1 MEDQIMVAGLF
12 SQLTGS
18 RTVRNTA
25 LRAEIAAARI
35 FDTLLLWQARGRQ
48 RRALA
53 RFDDHLLRDI
63 GRSREEAARECAKPA
78 WRA

>member
-1 MEDQIMVAGLF
+1 MEDHIMVAGLF

-18 RTVRNTA
+18 RTVRKTA
-25 LRAEIAAARI
+25 LRAEVAAARI
-35 FDTLLLWQARGRQ
+35 LDTLLLWQARGRQ

-63 GRSREEAARECAKPA
+63 GRSREEAARECAKPV

>member
-1 MEDQIMVAGLF
+1 VEDHIMVAGF
-12 SQLTGS
+12 FGQLTGS
-18 RTVRNTA
+18 RTLRNA
-25 LRAEIAAARI
+25 AGRIEVAARVY
-35 FDTLLLWQARGRQ
+35 DTLLLWRARGRQ

-63 GRSREEAARECAKPA
+63 GRSREEAARECAKPV